1 MKLKQHHN
9 LTSTTIDV
17 LRTMINK
24 KTPSPFIVFKTI
36 CDLKPLCAAQQLNVT
51 LTKQLS
57 GKYFFFKNTHCSLQE
72 L

>member
-1 MKLKQHHN
+1 M
-9 LTSTTIDV
+9 DV

-51 LTKQLS
+51 LTKQFY
-57 GKYFFFKNTHCSLQE
+57 GKYFFSKVHIFVTITITATF
-72 L
+72 